1 MDSKKM
7 LDALKELLGIT
18 KPEEVQEETSV
29 INQKFATSTLK
40 NGIVIS
46 YDELVIDAVVSKVLE
61 DGSVEDL
68 EAGDYEMEDGTI
80 IVIGEG
86 SKITEIKPV
95 EEAPVEEVEQ
105 AEEEKPVE
113 EEAANPLEDR
123 IKMIEDKLVK
133 IEEVLVMI
141 AEKLDGQ
148 TEEYSKNKTDL
159 SKRIESLEKA
169 PAAEPIHYSAE
180 VKVEGESI
188 AQKRLRILN
197 QK

>member
-18 KPEEVQEETSV
+18 KPEEVQETSV

-46 YDELVIDAVVSKVLE
+46 YDELVVDAVVSKVLE

-68 EAGDYEMEDGTI
+68 EAGEYEMEDGTI

-86 SKITEIKPV
+86 SKITEIKPA

-105 AEEEKPVE
+105 AE

-188 AQKRLRILN
+188 AQKRLRMLN